1 MIQRS
6 SIYFFITTIFLFN
19 ISYGQVFSQKGTQF
33 QQNQTTNNN
42 ESLLLQTACAH
53 DDAACKQGGRNEY
66 NKTTETEK
74 RSVNKYYGRLNQRST
89 PVRRDCF
96 QIPAANENQADHHQA
111 LTQNKIFSD
120 FEADGSENSQVNAQR
135 ALRRSHVLKQDTA
148 LIQGTGWG
156 AATVCQGTLLAFG
169 LLPSN
174 IDNSL
179 DFAASSGL
187 ALHHSKKY
195 RRNVAYSNN
204 LEDLVKKLPDSGDCS
219 DPSKNRTCY
228 CSRPENLNDASCLPS
243 EYVSRQGSGSTT
255 IGCVDSRGSVDPKC
269 ECATNNTCADA
280 VYKDLFE
287 QNGFGKFARHEAFTV
302 PSELFRGKLD
312 PSLHQKVDGARA
324 KLGFSLLRNSLSQV
338 EKRLAKVYKP
348 RKLTKEQ
355 RAEAR
360 FFKKDGIPPLLANYF
375 ASSPDDPNARD
386 KFKAFLKQD
395 PKKTKFENKIVEIA
409 SVQKNKGNEFASY
422 NRSKAKTITN
432 QPEEENS
439 EIAPEKV
446 QENKLSA
453 QKERELASLLNDA
466 RNLDGQIHKDG
477 TKDIFR
483 IISNRYRV
491 SSPRRLELSR
501 N

>member
-1 MIQRS
+1 MNQRLL
-6 SIYFFITTIFLFN
+6 IHFCTTTIFLIN
-19 ISYGQVFSQKGTQF
+19 ISYGQAFSQKGTQF

-42 ESLLLQTACAH
+42 ESLLLKTACDH
-53 DDAACKQGGRNEY
+53 DDAACRQADPNQY
-66 NKTTETEK
+66 NQTTETEK

-89 PVRRDCF
+89 PVRQDCF

-204 LEDLVKKLPDSGDCS
+204 LENLIDKLPDSGDCD
-219 DPSKNRTCY
+219 DPSKNRSCY
-228 CSRPENLNDASCLPS
+228 CSRPENLNDAGCLPS
-243 EYVSRQGSGSTT
+243 EYVSRQGAGSTA
-255 IGCVDSRGSVDPKC
+255 ISCVDSNGSVDPKC
-269 ECATNNTCADA
+269 ECAQNNSCADA

-287 QNGFGKFARHEAFTV
+287 KNGFGKFAKHEAFAI
-302 PSELFRGKLD
+302 PSELFRGRLD
-312 PSLHQKVDGARA
+312 PSLHDKVNSARA
-324 KLGFSLLRNSLSQV
+324 NLGFSRLRNSLSQV

-348 RKLTKEQ
+348 RTLTKEQ
-355 RAEAR
+355 REEAR
-360 FFKKDGIPPLLANYF
+360 FFKRDGIPPLLANYF
-375 ASSPDDPNARD
+375 ASSPNDPDARE

-395 PKKTKFENKIVEIA
+395 PNKTKFENKITEIA
-409 SVQKNKGNEFASY
+409 NVRKSKNNELASFARPKTKSFVQE
-422 NRSKAKTITN
+422 
-432 QPEEENS
+432 PEKEGD
-439 EIAPEKV
+439 EIAPANV
-446 QENKLSA
+446 QGNQLSA
-453 QKERELASLLNDA
+453 EKERELASLLNDP

-477 TKDIFR
+477 SKNIFR
-483 IISNRYRV
+483 IITNRYRV
-491 SSPRRLELSR
+491 VTPRRLEL
-501 N
+501 